1 MKGLILHI
9 GSIYIIIIIMWHF
22 LSAQVIEGVDVLR
35 ELRAATRSGGAS
47 SESPQNDSHI
57 ISHIDYI
64 TSLAIMPYKSPQ
76 NVTQQ
81 FLISSSHDGV
91 IKLWK

>member
-1 MKGLILHI
+1 
-9 GSIYIIIIIMWHF
+9 MWHF

-57 ISHIDYI
+57 ISHVDYI
-64 TSLAIMPYKSPQ
+64 TTLAIMPYKSPQ